1 MPRTAPAITGA
12 ATAALVSF
20 RFIDANQ
27 NIVSWSLRTTV
38 ALATGA
44 LVEAVAA
51 AVAAASNASLY
62 GVHISSVWET
72 VPNPVNAVDAP
83 YSSAYDNVVE
93 LFKDPATGAAQDAF
107 IPAPLDAL
115 MNTGTTQVDP
125 GNTDFI
131 AFSNAVNAL
140 LPSAYVPVSSR
151 LSERRKTYK
160 RTRL

>member
-27 NIVSWSLRTTV
+27 SITSYSLRTTV

-51 AVAAASNASLY
+51 ALAAASNASLY
-62 GVHISSVWET
+62 GVHVASVWET
-72 VPNPVNAVDAP
+72 VPNPVSAVDESRP
-83 YSSAYDNVVE
+83 SAYDNVVE

-107 IPAPLDAL
+107 IPAPIDGLF
-115 MNTGTTQVDP
+115 NTGTQQVNIGSTEYID
-125 GNTDFI
+125 
-131 AFSNAVNAL
+131 FSNAVNAL
-140 LPSAYVPVSSR
+140 LPSAYVPVSAR
-151 LSERRKTYK
+151 FSERRKTYT
-160 RTRL
+160 RTRQ

>member
-1 MPRTAPAITGA
+1 MPRTAPAVTGA

-27 NIVSWSLRTTV
+27 SITSYSLRTTV

-51 AVAAASNASLY
+51 ALAAASNASLY

-72 VPNPVNAVDAP
+72 VPNPVNAVDASRP
-83 YSSAYDNVVE
+83 SAYDNVVE

-107 IPAPLDAL
+107 IPAPIDAIF
-115 MNTGTTQVDP
+115 NTGTQQVNIGSDEYV
-125 GNTDFI
+125 D
-131 AFSNAVNAL
+131 FSNAVNAL
-140 LPSAYVPVSSR
+140 LPSAYVPVSAR
-151 LSERRKTYK
+151 FSERRKTYT
-160 RTRL
+160 RTRQ

>member
-1 MPRTAPAITGA
+1 MPRTAPAVTGA
-12 ATAALVSF
+12 ATSALVSF
-20 RFIDANQ
+20 SFIDANQ

-44 LVEAVAA
+44 NVEAVAA
-51 AVAAASNASLY
+51 ALGAASNASLY
-62 GVHISSVWET
+62 GVKIASEWAT
-72 VPNPVNAVDAP
+72 VPNAVNAVDAP

-93 LFKDPATGAAQDAF
+93 LFKDITSGAAQDGF

-115 MNTGTTQVDP
+115 MTTGTTQVDLE
-125 GNTDFI
+125 NEEFI

-140 LPSAYVPVSSR
+140 LPAAYVPVSAR

-160 RTRL
+160 RVRI

>member
-1 MPRTAPAITGA
+1 MARTAPAITGA

-27 NIVSWSLRTTV
+27 NIVSFSLRTTV

-51 AVAAASNASLY
+51 SFETASNASLY

-72 VPNPVNAVDAP
+72 VPNAVDAVDAP
-83 YSSAYDNVVE
+83 YSSGYDNVVE

-107 IPAPLDAL
+107 IPAPIDAI
-115 MNTGTTQVDP
+115 MNTGTTQVDLA
-125 GNTDFI
+125 NADFI

-140 LPSAYVPVSSR
+140 LPSAYVPVSAR

-160 RTRL
+160 RVRI